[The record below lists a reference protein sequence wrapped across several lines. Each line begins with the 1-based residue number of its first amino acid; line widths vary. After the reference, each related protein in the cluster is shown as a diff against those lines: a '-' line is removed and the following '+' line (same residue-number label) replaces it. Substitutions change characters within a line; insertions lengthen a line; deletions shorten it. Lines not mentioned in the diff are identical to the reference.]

1 MRSAFAY
8 LPRDARPLRA
18 CALSLPL
25 FLVAASCGPLG
36 GSAGTTTPD
45 MPDATSTSATPPMG
59 ADGGI
64 LRAPGGYYV
73 AGPKVFDINGNE
85 HLFRGLDRP
94 SMEWDAAGNITEA
107 DYLNMSQNW
116 NANIVRL
123 TLNQDYWLNDPANPA
138 YDPHYQGLV
147 DQQVKWAEQ
156 YGMDIILDL
165 HWSDQGDYSK
175 ACLSNG
181 GGNCQQ
187 CMADAHSQ
195 IFWQQVASKYQGD
208 GHVLFEL
215 YNEPF
220 NIQWGVW
227 LNGGQS
233 VGCTN
238 NGGSTP
244 QSFTVVG
251 MQKLYD
257 TVRSTGAENLVI
269 IGGLNWAYDLSGV
282 PANRVQGHNIIYNT
296 HPYSFKCGN
305 RSNQNACTP
314 GNYDSKF
321 GFLAA
326 TDPVIATEF
335 GDSDCS
341 APFYD
346 TFTQYAQSKGIH
358 WTAWAYYVGGCGF
371 PALISDYDGTPLDG
385 SGTSVQNALLNG
397 GTHPRPEME
406 AGPPETEGGLDG
418 AVDGA
423 TGDGAVDDSA
433 PGDDGGDANT
443 PD

>member
-1 MRSAFAY
+1 
-8 LPRDARPLRA
+8 L
-18 CALSLPL
+18 
-25 FLVAASCGPLG
+25 GP
-36 GSAGTTTPD
+36 
-45 MPDATSTSATPPMG
+45 
-59 ADGGI
+59 DGGI

-73 AGPKVFDINGNE
+73 AGNTVYDTADNP

-94 SMEWDAAGNITEA
+94 SMEWDSAGNITEA
-107 DYLNMSQNW
+107 DYLNMSQLW
-116 NANIVRL
+116 NANVVRL
-123 TLNQDYWLNDPANPA
+123 TLNQDYWLEDPNNPN
-138 YDPHYQGLV
+138 YDPHYQNLV

-175 ACLSNG
+175 GCPSNCTDG
-181 GGNCQQ
+181 CNCQQ
-187 CMADAHSQ
+187 CMADAHSV
-195 IFWQQVASKYQGD
+195 IFWQQVATKYKGD

-220 NIQWGVW
+220 KIPWGVW

-251 MQKLYD
+251 MQQLYN
-257 TVRSTGAENLVI
+257 TVRATGAENLVI
-269 IGGLNWAYDLSGV
+269 IGGLNWAYDLTGV
-282 PANRVQGHNIIYNT
+282 PGNRVQGHNIIYNT
-296 HPYSFKCGN
+296 HPYSSKCGG
-305 RSNQNACTP
+305 RTNQNACTP
-314 GNYDSKF
+314 ANYDAEF

-326 TDPVIATEF
+326 TDPIIATEF

-341 APFYD
+341 AGFYQ

-358 WTAWAYYVGGCGF
+358 WTGWAYFVGGCGF
-371 PALISDYDGTPLDG
+371 PSLISDDNGTPIEG
-385 SGTSVQNALLNG
+385 SGTTVQAALLSG

-406 AGPPETEGGLDG
+406 AGPSDTDGGVDG
-418 AVDGA
+418 AVDG
-423 TGDGAVDDSA
+423 GDGAVDDSA